1 MGTQFFWA
9 YDILFAA
16 VVIGIVFKCWKKGF
30 VATLLGFIS
39 IFVAF
44 IGALWLSD
52 GLSSWVYSSFI
63 EAPVEQQ
70 INQQVTPYLSDN
82 LITGLQSVDTSKI
95 KVNGKSLDELNL
107 TPDSAGK
114 ATLDLSKVDFS
125 STGIGGIDLS
135 AFGFNSDLDL
145 SAVKIGTVQ
154 FTQSELENNDLG
166 ELIFS
171 KALASTSL
179 NSSVYELFEN
189 IANSFSEA
197 LPGIMGQFSDLV
209 SSGDSTALS
218 DVALALLNVNT
229 DVGSS
234 ITDSIVKPVVMIPIR
249 TLIFSLLFAIIM
261 VVLGIVIRVTKI
273 INKIPLVGAV
283 NGFLGGIL
291 GVAEAFI
298 SVCLICIVVQVII
311 ALTGNELIFLNTMTI
326 EKTYVFRYF
335 YNFQFLDFL
344 K

>member
-39 IFVAF
+39 IFAAF

-63 EAPVEQQ
+63 ETPVEQQ
-70 INQQVTPYLSDN
+70 INEQVTPYLGDN
-82 LITGLQSVDTSKI
+82 IITDLQAVDTSKI
-95 KVNGKSLDELNL
+95 KVNGKTLDEINL

-125 STGIGGIDLS
+125 STGIDGIDLS
-135 AFGFNSDLDL
+135 AFGFNGELDL
-145 SAVKIGTVQ
+145 SEVKVGTVQ

-166 ELIFS
+166 KLIFS
-171 KALASTSL
+171 KALASTAQ
-179 NSSVYELFEN
+179 NSSVYEMFEDV
-189 IANSFSEA
+189 ANSFSEV
-197 LPGIMGQFSDLV
+197 LPGVMGQFSDSV
-209 SSGDSTALS
+209 SSGDNTALS

-234 ITDSIVKPVVMIPIR
+234 ITDCIVKPVVMIPLR
-249 TLIFSLLFAIIM
+249 TLIFAIIFAIIM
-261 VVLGIVIRVTKI
+261 IVLSIIIRATKI
-273 INKIPLVGAV
+273 INKIPVVGAV
-283 NGFLGGIL
+283 NGFFGGVL

-326 EKTYVFRYF
+326 DKTYVFKYF